1 MDFMEF
7 WLCLLLNDPIKLY
20 KINNYMS
27 TSEILNLTPENVWK
41 YFYEL
46 TKIPRPTGQMEEVTQ
61 FMINFGKS
69 LNLETIQDKVGNV
82 LIKKPATKGYESA
95 KTVIL
100 QSHLDMVPQKNSD
113 VSHDF
118 SKDSIKTYIDGDL
131 VKARS
136 TTLGADN
143 GIGCAMM
150 MAVLEDNSLEH
161 PPIEALFTIDEEVG
175 MDGANGLEKGFL
187 EGSMMINLDTEEE
200 GELCIGCAGGR
211 DANVSFNFKPDTN
224 IDEGDVAYKI
234 SLKGLKGGH
243 SGVQI
248 HLGHANANKLMNRFL
263 KEVVRNYEARIA
275 SIDGGSLRN
284 AIPRE
289 SFAVLAIPEQ
299 LSEDLLDLVDE
310 YEQLFREDFAGIE
323 NGISLKAEQIE
334 KPKYLLPVEIQDDLI
349 NAVEACPNGVIS
361 YLADFP
367 GVVESSLNLALVK
380 STECN
385 IEVKLLIR
393 SSSESRKDWVCSS
406 VESLFSLA
414 GAKVEFGGDYP
425 GWQPN
430 ANSELLDH
438 MVKLYY
444 NKYNER
450 PTVMV
455 IHAGLECGIIQSNV
469 EQKLD
474 IVSFGPTIT
483 GAHSPDEAVEIES
496 VEKSYDY
503 LVSVLEN
510 LKS

>member
-1 MDFMEF
+1 
-7 WLCLLLNDPIKLY
+7 
-20 KINNYMS
+20 MS
-27 TSEILNLTPENVWK
+27 TSEILSLTPENVWK

-46 TKIPRPTGQMEEVTQ
+46 TKIPRPTGQMEEVTKYV
-61 FMINFGKS
+61 IDFGKS

-82 LIKKPATKGYESA
+82 LIKKPATKEYETA

-113 VSHDF
+113 VVHDF
-118 SKDSIKTYIDGDL
+118 TKDAIKTYIDGDM

-150 MAVLEDNSLEH
+150 MAVLADNSLEH
-161 PPIEALFTIDEEVG
+161 PAIEALFTIDEEVG

-187 EGSMMINLDTEEE
+187 SGSKLINLDTEED

-211 DANVSFNFKPDTN
+211 DANITFEFKPDN
-224 IDEGDVAYKI
+224 VIDEGDIAYKI

-263 KEVVRNYEARIA
+263 KEVVSNYEARIA
-275 SIDGGSLRN
+275 SVDGGSLRN

-289 SFAVLAIPEQ
+289 SFVVLTIPEQ
-299 LSEDLLDLVDE
+299 LSEDLIDLVDE
-310 YEQLFREDFAGIE
+310 YEQLFRDDFLGIE
-323 NGISLKAEQIE
+323 DAISFKAERVDM
-334 KPKYLLPVEIQDDLI
+334 PKSLLPVEVQDDLI
-349 NAVEACPNGVIS
+349 NAVEACSNGVIS

-380 STECN
+380 STEQN
-385 IEVKLLIR
+385 IEIKLLIR
-393 SSSESRKDWVCSS
+393 SSSESRKDWICSS
-406 VESLFSLA
+406 VESLFSIA

-438 MVKLYY
+438 MSKIYLD
-444 NKYNER
+444 KYNEE
-450 PTVMV
+450 PKVMV
-455 IHAGLECGIIQSNV
+455 IHA
-469 EQKLD
+469 
-474 IVSFGPTIT
+474 
-483 GAHSPDEAVEIES
+483 
-496 VEKSYDY
+496 
-503 LVSVLEN
+503 
-510 LKS
+510 

>member
-1 MDFMEF
+1 
-7 WLCLLLNDPIKLY
+7 
-20 KINNYMS
+20 MS
-27 TSEILNLTPENVWK
+27 ATEILSLNPNRVWK
-41 YFYEL
+41 HFYEL
-46 TKIPRPTGQMEEVTQ
+46 TRIPRPTGQMKAVTQ
-61 FMINFGKS
+61 FVKDFGEE
-69 LNLETIQDKVGNV
+69 LNLEIEQDKVGNV
-82 LIKKPATKGYESA
+82 LIKKPASKGYEGA

-113 VSHDF
+113 VDHDF
-118 SKDSIKTYIDGDL
+118 AKDPIQAYVDGDQ

-150 MAVLEDNSLEH
+150 MAVLEDKMLKH
-161 PPIEALFTIDEEVG
+161 PALEALFTIDEEVG

-187 EGSMMINLDTEEE
+187 SGSVMINLDTEAD

-211 DANVSFNFKPDTN
+211 DVNVSYRFNPDTA
-224 IDEGDVAYKI
+224 IDKDDIAYKI

-263 KEVVRNYEARIA
+263 KEVVREYEARLA

-289 SFAVLAIPEQ
+289 SFVVLTIPNHLED
-299 LSEDLLDLVDE
+299 DLLDLVDE
-310 YEQLFREDFAGIE
+310 YEELFREDFAGIE
-323 NGISLKAEQIE
+323 NGISLKAEKTDLPE
-334 KPKYLLPVEIQDDLI
+334 SLLPVEIQDDLI
-349 NAVEACPNGVIS
+349 NAVEASPNGVIS

-380 STECN
+380 SSTDG
-385 IEVKLLIR
+385 IEVKLLVR
-393 SSSESRKDWVCSS
+393 SSSESRKDWICSS
-406 VESLFSLA
+406 LESLFQLA

-430 ANSELLDH
+430 ANSELLRL
-438 MVKLYY
+438 M
-444 NKYNER
+444 ER
-450 PTVMV
+450 IYIEEYDEKPEIIV

-474 IVSFGPTIT
+474 IVSFGPSIT
-483 GAHSPDEAVEIES
+483 GAHSPDES
-496 VEKSYDY
+496 VDIKSVGKSYEY
-503 LVSVLEN
+503 LLEILEN
-510 LKS
+510 LK

>member
-1 MDFMEF
+1 
-7 WLCLLLNDPIKLY
+7 
-20 KINNYMS
+20 MS
-27 TSEILNLTPENVWK
+27 TSEILSLTPENVWK

-46 TKIPRPTGQMEEVTQ
+46 TKIPRPTGQMEEVTKYV
-61 FMINFGKS
+61 IDFGKS

-82 LIKKPATKGYESA
+82 LIKKPATKEYETA

-113 VSHDF
+113 VVHDF
-118 SKDSIKTYIDGDL
+118 TKDAIKTYIDGDM

-150 MAVLEDNSLEH
+150 MAVLADNSLEH
-161 PPIEALFTIDEEVG
+161 PAIEALFTIDEEVG

-187 EGSMMINLDTEEE
+187 SGSKLINLDTEED

-211 DANVSFNFKPDTN
+211 DANITFEFKPDKV
-224 IDEGDVAYKI
+224 IDEGDIAYKI

-263 KEVVRNYEARIA
+263 KEVVSNYEARIA
-275 SIDGGSLRN
+275 SVDGGSLRN

-289 SFAVLAIPEQ
+289 SFVVLTIPEQ
-299 LSEDLLDLVDE
+299 LSEDLIDLVDE
-310 YEQLFREDFAGIE
+310 YEQLFRDDFLGIE
-323 NGISLKAEQIE
+323 DAISFKAERVDM
-334 KPKYLLPVEIQDDLI
+334 PKSLLPVEVQDDLI
-349 NAVEACPNGVIS
+349 NAVEACSNGVIS

-380 STECN
+380 STEQN
-385 IEVKLLIR
+385 IEIKLLIR
-393 SSSESRKDWVCSS
+393 SSSESRKDWICSS
-406 VESLFSLA
+406 VESLFSIA

-438 MVKLYY
+438 MSKIYLD
-444 NKYNER
+444 KYNEE
-450 PTVMV
+450 PKVMV

-496 VEKSYDY
+496 VGKSYDY
-503 LVSVLEN
+503 LISVLEN
-510 LKS
+510 LK

>member
-1 MDFMEF
+1 
-7 WLCLLLNDPIKLY
+7 
-20 KINNYMS
+20 MS

-46 TKIPRPTGQMEEVTQ
+46 TKIPRPTGQMEEVTKYV
-61 FMINFGKS
+61 IDFGKS
-69 LNLETIQDKVGNV
+69 LNLETIQDKTGNV
-82 LIKKPATKGYESA
+82 LIKKPATKGYEAA

-113 VSHDF
+113 VVHDF
-118 SKDSIKTYIDGDL
+118 SKDSIKTYIDGNM

-143 GIGCAMM
+143 GVGCAMM
-150 MAVLEDNSLEH
+150 MAVLADNSLEH
-161 PPIEALFTIDEEVG
+161 PSIEALFTIDEEVG

-187 EGSMMINLDTEEE
+187 TGSKMINLDTEEE

-211 DANVSFNFKPDTN
+211 DANITFDFQPDTI
-224 IDEGDVAYKI
+224 IDEGDIAYKVI
-234 SLKGLKGGH
+234 LKGLKGGH

-263 KEVVRNYEARIA
+263 KEVVSNYEARIS

-289 SFAVLAIPEQ
+289 SFVVLTIPEQ
-299 LSEDLLDLVDE
+299 LSEDLIDLVDE
-310 YEQLFREDFAGIE
+310 YEQLFRDDFLGIE
-323 NGISLKAEQIE
+323 NGISFKAERIDI
-334 KPKYLLPVEIQDDLI
+334 PKSLLPVEIQDDLI
-349 NAVEACPNGVIS
+349 NAVEACSNGVIS

-380 STECN
+380 STENN
-385 IEVKLLIR
+385 IEIKLLIR
-393 SSSESRKDWVCSS
+393 SSSESRKDWICSS
-406 VESLFSLA
+406 VESLFSLV
-414 GAKVEFGGDYP
+414 GAKVQFGGDYP

-438 MVKLYY
+438 MSKIYLD
-444 NKYNER
+444 KYDEM

-469 EQKLD
+469 EHKLD

-496 VEKSYDY
+496 VDKSYDY
-503 LVSVLEN
+503 LISVLEN
-510 LKS
+510 LK

>member
-1 MDFMEF
+1 
-7 WLCLLLNDPIKLY
+7 
-20 KINNYMS
+20 MS
-27 TSEILNLTPENVWK
+27 TSEILNLAPENVWK
-41 YFYEL
+41 YFHEL
-46 TKIPRPTGQMEEVTQ
+46 TKIPRPTGQMEDVTQ
-61 FMINFGKS
+61 FVINFGKS
-69 LNLETIQDKVGNV
+69 LNLETVQDKVGNV
-82 LIKKPATKGYESA
+82 LINKPASKGYEAA

-113 VSHDF
+113 VTHDF
-118 SKDSIKTYIDGDL
+118 TKDPIKTYIDGGL

-150 MAVLEDNSLEH
+150 MAILEDNTLEH
-161 PPIEALFTIDEEVG
+161 PSIEALFTIDEEVG

-187 EGSMMINLDTEEE
+187 SGSMMINLDTEEE

-211 DANVSFNFKPDTN
+211 DANITFNFKPD
-224 IDEGDVAYKI
+224 IDVDKGDVAYKI

-289 SFAVLAIPEQ
+289 SFVVLTIPEQ
-299 LSEDLLDLVDE
+299 LSDDLIDLVDE
-310 YEQLFREDFAGIE
+310 YEELFREDFSGIE
-323 NGISLKAEQIE
+323 NGISFKAERVE
-334 KPKYLLPVEIQDDLI
+334 MPKSLLPEEIQDDLI
-349 NAVEACPNGVIS
+349 NAIEACPNGVIS

-380 STECN
+380 STEDTV
-385 IEVKLLIR
+385 EVKLLIR
-393 SSSESRKDWVCSS
+393 SSSESRKDWICSS
-406 VESLFSLA
+406 IESLFSLA
-414 GAKVEFGGDYP
+414 GAKVQFGGDYP

-430 ANSELLDH
+430 ANSELLNH
-438 MVKLYY
+438 MIKLYY
-444 NKYNER
+444 EKYDER

-469 EQKLD
+469 DHKLD

-483 GAHSPDEAVEIES
+483 GAHSPDKTIEIKS
-496 VEKSYDY
+496 IEKSYNY
-503 LVSVLEN
+503 LISVLEN
-510 LKS
+510 LK

>member
-1 MDFMEF
+1 
-7 WLCLLLNDPIKLY
+7 
-20 KINNYMS
+20 MS
-27 TSEILNLTPENVWK
+27 TSEILSLTPENVWK

-46 TKIPRPTGQMEEVTQ
+46 TKIPRPTGQMEEVTKYV
-61 FMINFGKS
+61 IDFGKS

-82 LIKKPATKGYESA
+82 LIKKPATKEYETA

-113 VSHDF
+113 VVHDF
-118 SKDSIKTYIDGDL
+118 TKDAIKTYIDGDM

-150 MAVLEDNSLEH
+150 MAVLADNSLEH
-161 PPIEALFTIDEEVG
+161 PAIEALFTIDEEVG

-187 EGSMMINLDTEEE
+187 SGSKLINLDTEED

-211 DANVSFNFKPDTN
+211 DANITFEFKPDN
-224 IDEGDVAYKI
+224 VIDEGDIAYKI

-263 KEVVRNYEARIA
+263 KEVVSNYEARIA
-275 SIDGGSLRN
+275 SVDGGSLRN

-289 SFAVLAIPEQ
+289 SFVVLTIPEQ
-299 LSEDLLDLVDE
+299 LSEDLIDLVDE
-310 YEQLFREDFAGIE
+310 YEQLFRDDFLGIE
-323 NGISLKAEQIE
+323 DAISFKAERVDM
-334 KPKYLLPVEIQDDLI
+334 PKSLLPVEVQDDLI
-349 NAVEACPNGVIS
+349 NAVEACSNGVIS

-380 STECN
+380 STEQN
-385 IEVKLLIR
+385 IEIKLLIR
-393 SSSESRKDWVCSS
+393 SSSESRKDWICSS
-406 VESLFSLA
+406 VESLFSIA

-438 MVKLYY
+438 MSKIYLD
-444 NKYNER
+444 KYNEE

-469 EQKLD
+469 EHKLD

-483 GAHSPDEAVEIES
+483 GAHSPDEAVNIES
-496 VEKSYDY
+496 VGKSYDY
-503 LVSVLEN
+503 LISVLEN
-510 LKS
+510 LK

>member
-1 MDFMEF
+1 
-7 WLCLLLNDPIKLY
+7 
-20 KINNYMS
+20 MS
-27 TSEILNLTPENVWK
+27 TSEILSLTPENVWK

-46 TKIPRPTGQMEEVTQ
+46 TKIPRPTGQMEEVTKYV
-61 FMINFGKS
+61 IDFGKS
-69 LNLETIQDKVGNV
+69 LNLETVQDKVGNV
-82 LIKKPATKGYESA
+82 LIKKPATTGYETS

-113 VSHDF
+113 VVHDF
-118 SKDSIKTYIDGDL
+118 TKDAIKTYIDGDM

-150 MAVLEDNSLEH
+150 MAVLADNSIEH
-161 PPIEALFTIDEEVG
+161 PSIEALFTIDEEVG

-187 EGSMMINLDTEEE
+187 KGSKLINLDTEED

-211 DANVSFNFKPDTN
+211 DANITFDFKPDN
-224 IDEGDVAYKI
+224 VIDEGDIAYKVI
-234 SLKGLKGGH
+234 LKGLKGGH

-263 KEVVRNYEARIA
+263 KDVVSNYEARIA

-289 SFAVLAIPEQ
+289 SFVVLTIPEQ
-299 LSEDLLDLVDE
+299 LSEDLVDLVDE
-310 YEQLFREDFAGIE
+310 YEQLFREDFLGIE
-323 NGISLKAEQIE
+323 SGISLKAERIDM
-334 KPKYLLPVEIQDDLI
+334 PKSLLPVEVQDDLI
-349 NAVEACPNGVIS
+349 NAVEACSNGVIS

-380 STECN
+380 STEQN
-385 IEVKLLIR
+385 IEIKLLIR
-393 SSSESRKDWVCSS
+393 SSSESRKDWICSS

-438 MVKLYY
+438 MSKIYLD
-444 NKYNER
+444 KYNQE

-469 EQKLD
+469 EHKLD

-483 GAHSPDEAVEIES
+483 GAHSPDEAVNIES
-496 VEKSYDY
+496 VGKSYDY
-503 LVSVLEN
+503 LISVLEN
-510 LKS
+510 LK